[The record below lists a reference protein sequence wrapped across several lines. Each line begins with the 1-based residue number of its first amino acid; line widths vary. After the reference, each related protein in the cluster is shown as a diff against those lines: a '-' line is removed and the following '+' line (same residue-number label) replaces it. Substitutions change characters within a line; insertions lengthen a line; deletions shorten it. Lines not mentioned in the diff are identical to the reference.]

1 MPSTLKLLTRHTR
14 LDNGLFVLSTFMPHA
29 FSTSI
34 NVLAKIG
41 SRNDPKGQSGISHV
55 IEHLLFKGTH
65 KRPSPIEISG
75 TIENVGGILN
85 ASTEQEVTTYWSKI
99 PKTYLYDALDLKVD
113 MLRNSKF
120 DDTDISSEIQVVIEE
135 QNMSYD
141 NPIDRV
147 AILLDKLMWSSH
159 PLGQEIGGSRKS
171 VSNLTRRMILNQV
184 HGFYIPQNIVI
195 SVAGKV
201 NHNRLVETI
210 DSLTKDWDNHKL
222 PVTIPFEESQKEPKH
237 CIEYRKIEQAHIN
250 LGLPGLNLS
259 HPDKYSLRMLSV
271 ILGEGMSSRL
281 FVEVREKK
289 GLAYDIHSETN
300 FLQDCGTINIYAGVD
315 PRNTLSA
322 LITIIKELSRIRN
335 SVTDQ
340 ELQKAKQL
348 CSGLLT
354 MEMEDTRSVSSWAG
368 MQQLTLG
375 KILDV
380 NEVIKKI
387 DSVTVEDIHRTAN
400 NFLLGEKL
408 NLAIVGPIKENILF
422 QNVLHDTN
430 L

>member
-222 PVTIPFEESQKEPKH
+222 PVTIPFKESQKEPKL
-237 CIEYRKIEQAHIN
+237 CIEYRKTEQAHIN
-250 LGLPGLNLS
+250 LGLPGLNLN
-259 HPDKYSLRMLSV
+259 HPDK
-271 ILGEGMSSRL
+271 IL
-281 FVEVREKK
+281 
-289 GLAYDIHSETN
+289 
-300 FLQDCGTINIYAGVD
+300 
-315 PRNTLSA
+315 
-322 LITIIKELSRIRN
+322 
-335 SVTDQ
+335 
-340 ELQKAKQL
+340 
-348 CSGLLT
+348 
-354 MEMEDTRSVSSWAG
+354 
-368 MQQLTLG
+368 
-375 KILDV
+375 
-380 NEVIKKI
+380 
-387 DSVTVEDIHRTAN
+387 
-400 NFLLGEKL
+400 
-408 NLAIVGPIKENILF
+408 
-422 QNVLHDTN
+422 
-430 L
+430 